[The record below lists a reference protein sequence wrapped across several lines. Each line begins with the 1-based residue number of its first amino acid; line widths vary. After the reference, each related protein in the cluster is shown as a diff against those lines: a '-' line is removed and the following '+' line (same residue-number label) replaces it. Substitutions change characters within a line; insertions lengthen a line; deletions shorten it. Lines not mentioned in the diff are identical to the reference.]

1 MSTPTLPASTAAVLS
16 GSADFAAELA
26 PVLSPARPSEVVG
39 WYAQASAAVVDEV
52 VRTAAAAAPLWDG
65 LGAPERG
72 RLMAAAATAL
82 EDGIAE
88 RAELL
93 TREQGKVLWESRLDV
108 GGAPRLLRYYADL
121 ASTLD
126 AEEVVRD
133 ERGMTVIRR
142 VPMGPTVV
150 IVPWNYP
157 VYLCMMVLAPA
168 LAAGNPVIVK
178 PSELA
183 PLALTETLAILAS
196 HLPPGVVNVV
206 PGSGPE
212 TGAALVSHPL
222 VRKVLFTGG
231 TRTGQS
237 VLRGAAENITS
248 VSLELGGND
257 PAIVLESAVVDDE
270 LVREIR
276 RSVYTCT
283 GQVCFNVKRIYVHRS
298 LYDDFVDRFK
308 AAVDEI
314 VVGDGLHPESTI
326 GPLNN
331 RSQWE
336 SVTDLLARTEGQG
349 GTVDVL
355 GRAHPEARWDEG
367 HFMLPS
373 VVTGVGHEATVV
385 GCEQFG
391 PTVPI
396 LPFDDE
402 DEAIRMA
409 NDTEFGLAASV
420 WSDDVD
426 HALALGRR
434 LEAGSV
440 FVNSHRVGSSDMTMP
455 FGGMKR
461 SGLGRNHGMW
471 AIEECSELQALSHR
485 PDTASFPGPP
495 TT

>member
-1 MSTPTLPASTAAVLS
+1 MISSTLPAPTAAVLS
-16 GSADFAAELA
+16 AAGRFDSELA
-26 PVLSPARPSEVVG
+26 PVHNPARPSDVVG
-39 WYAQASAAVVDEV
+39 WYAQASAAEVDVVV
-52 VRTAAAAAPLWDG
+52 ATAAAAAPVWGG
-65 LGAPERG
+65 LGGAERG
-72 RLMAAAATAL
+72 RLLAAAADAL
-82 EDGIAE
+82 DAGIAE

-93 TREQGKVLWESRLDV
+93 TREQGKVLWESQLDV

-121 ASTLD
+121 AGAVD

-133 ERGMTVIRR
+133 GRGTTVVRR
-142 VPMGPTVV
+142 VPIGPTVV

-157 VYLCMMVLAPA
+157 IYLCMMVLAPA

-178 PSELA
+178 PSEFA
-183 PLALTETLAILAS
+183 PLALTETLAVLAAQ
-196 HLPPGVVNVV
+196 LPPGVVNVV
-206 PGSGPE
+206 PGAGPE
-212 TGAALVSHPL
+212 AGAALVSHPL

-231 TRTGQS
+231 TRTGRS
-237 VLRGAAENITS
+237 VLRDAAENITS

-257 PAIVLESAVVDDE
+257 PALVLESAAVDDD

-283 GQVCFNVKRIYVHRS
+283 GQVCFNIKRIYVHRS
-298 LYDDFVDRFK
+298 RYDEFVDRFK

-331 RSQWE
+331 RRQWE
-336 SVTDLLARTEGQG
+336 SVRALVAETERQG
-349 GTVDVL
+349 GNVDVL
-355 GRAHPEARWDEG
+355 GRAHSEARWDEG
-367 HFMLPS
+367 YFMLPS
-373 VVTGVGHEATVV
+373 VITGVGQEASVV

-391 PTVPI
+391 PTVPV

-402 DEAIRMA
+402 DQAVRMA
-409 NDTEFGLAASV
+409 NDTDFGLAASV
-420 WSDDVD
+420 WSTDVD
-426 HALALGRR
+426 HALTVGRR
-434 LEAGSV
+434 IEAGSV

-471 AIEECSELQALSHR
+471 AIDECSELQALSHR
-485 PDTASFPGPP
+485 PDTSAFPGPP
-495 TT
+495 IN

>member
-1 MSTPTLPASTAAVLS
+1 MSSSTLPAPTAAVLS
-16 GSADFAAELA
+16 GSAAFAAELA
-26 PVLSPARPSEVVG
+26 PVLNPARTSEVVG
-39 WYAQASAAVVDEV
+39 WYAQASAAAVDEV
-52 VRTAAAAAPLWDG
+52 VRGAAAAAPLWGG
-65 LGAPERG
+65 LDAAERG
-72 RLMAAAATAL
+72 RLMSAAATAL
-82 EDGIAE
+82 EVGIAE

-93 TREQGKVLWESRLDV
+93 TREQGKVLWESRLDI

-121 ASTLD
+121 AASLD
-126 AEEVVRD
+126 AEELVRD
-133 ERGMTVIRR
+133 ERGTTVIRR
-142 VPMGPTVV
+142 VPVGPTVV

-178 PSELA
+178 PSEFA
-183 PLALTETLAILAS
+183 PLALSETLAVLARN
-196 HLPPGVVNVV
+196 LPAGVVNVV
-206 PGSGPE
+206 PGTGPE
-212 TGAALVSHPL
+212 AGAALVSHPL

-231 TRTGQS
+231 TQTGRS

-257 PAIVLESAVVDDE
+257 PAVVLESAVVDDD
-270 LVREIR
+270 LIREMR

-298 LYDDFVDRFK
+298 RYAEFVDQFK
-308 AAVDEI
+308 SAVDEI

-331 RSQWE
+331 RRQWE
-336 SVTDLLARTEGQG
+336 SVTALVAETERQG

-367 HFMLPS
+367 HFLLPS
-373 VVTGVGHEATVV
+373 VITGVGHEATVV

-402 DEAIRMA
+402 EDAIRMA

-420 WSDDVD
+420 WSNDID
-426 HALALGRR
+426 HALSLGRR
-434 LEAGSV
+434 IEAGSV

-495 TT
+495 TH